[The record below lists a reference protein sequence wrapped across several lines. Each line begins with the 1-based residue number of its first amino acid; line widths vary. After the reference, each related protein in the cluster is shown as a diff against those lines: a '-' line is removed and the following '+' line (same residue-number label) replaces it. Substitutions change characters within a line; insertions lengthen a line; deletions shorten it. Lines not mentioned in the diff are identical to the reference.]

1 MQLVLFNQYVTLFTK
16 KCVKVNGGG
25 FQLVGRMQKVTGDQ
39 SMLPWAKTKNSWKNH
54 KRYIFRGI
62 RDLRE
67 QEISLKLKF
76 LQGEMFSR

>member
-1 MQLVLFNQYVTLFTK
+1 
-16 KCVKVNGGG
+16 
-25 FQLVGRMQKVTGDQ
+25 
-39 SMLPWAKTKNSWKNH
+39 MLPWAKTKNSWKNH

-76 LQGEMFSR
+76 LQGEMFSRWTEERLGNLLVIAGIGEGVLLLEN